1 MMKRSYMSKY
11 IRYSTPFESRM
22 QSRERWRRV
31 YMKTYVTKWLPL
43 SIVCAVLLTANAL
56 WGWWEREPVWWYSV
70 AVVVFMWLYFAGGM
84 VLSKIRGWRSYVSTV
99 MYMEA
104 LEDGLCKD
112 RPFTWE
118 GCDRWYR
125 EHGSP
130 WRLQAVPES
139 MRVHEGVED
148 WPML

>member
-1 MMKRSYMSKY
+1 MPKY
-11 IRYSTPFESRM
+11 AGYSAPFESRV

-31 YMKTYVTKWLPL
+31 YMKVHVSKWLL
-43 SIVCAVLLTANAL
+43 LIIACAVLLTAIAV
-56 WGWWEREPVWWYSV
+56 WGWWDRAPIWWYPV
-70 AVVVFMWLYFAGGM
+70 AVAVFAWLCLAGVM
-84 VLSKIRGWRSYVSTV
+84 VLSTIRGWRSYVSTI

-130 WRLQAVPES
+130 LRLQPVPES
-139 MRVHEGVED
+139 MLVYLGTED
-148 WPML
+148 WPRL